1 MEKKRIIGIS
11 HIFLKKINLSLYEK
25 LSEDKNFQVT
35 CIGPE
40 FRNVNRKKL
49 YPDYDIA
56 SINLDLRLLKLKFEH
71 LRLWYFPNIKKIIK
85 EIKPHLII
93 LDNDTVTFQS
103 IILIAYS
110 FFYRFKIYYF
120 CNENDVQNLFKKFKF
135 KKLLKLIILF
145 IVNSLIKWK
154 VNKIFCY
161 TKEIKK
167 NYDFLGYKNKTVV
180 MPLGYDEKIFTIHDK
195 RADDKFIISFFG
207 RILPEKG
214 IHTLLKSLENLKFD
228 NWIFMLDV
236 FHIENK
242 NYFRKLK
249 PKLKKLLKK
258 NKLKLVKCSYFEITK
273 FMSMSDLVVVPSE
286 YEEQYGRVIQ
296 ETVAS
301 GTLVIGSNIGAIP
314 EIIDDQDLLFE
325 PSNYIELSDKINQ
338 IYFDKNFRDTK
349 YNKLYNKISSF
360 RSISNQINI
369 LKNNI

>member
-1 MEKKRIIGIS
+1 
-11 HIFLKKINLSLYEK
+11 
-25 LSEDKNFQVT
+25 
-35 CIGPE
+35 
-40 FRNVNRKKL
+40 
-49 YPDYDIA
+49 
-56 SINLDLRLLKLKFEH
+56 
-71 LRLWYFPNIKKIIK
+71 
-85 EIKPHLII
+85 
-93 LDNDTVTFQS
+93 
-103 IILIAYS
+103 
-110 FFYRFKIYYF
+110 
-120 CNENDVQNLFKKFKF
+120 
-135 KKLLKLIILF
+135 
-145 IVNSLIKWK
+145 
-154 VNKIFCY
+154 
-161 TKEIKK
+161 
-167 NYDFLGYKNKTVV
+167 
-180 MPLGYDEKIFTIHDK
+180 
-195 RADDKFIISFFG
+195 
-207 RILPEKG
+207 
-214 IHTLLKSLENLKFD
+214 
-228 NWIFMLDV
+228 MLDV

-325 PSNYIELSDKINQ
+325 PGNYIELSDKINQ

-349 YNKLYNKISSF
+349 YSKLYNKISSF